1 MLINS
6 VTMNRVGYG
15 INKIVTIRGKY
26 KGTEFIME
34 QFFRDGKQV
43 ERHMQVVKDNYI
55 RNNVKVLGKDGK
67 FQSWG

>member
-6 VTMNRVGYG
+6 VTMNRVEYG
-15 INKIVTIRGKY
+15 INKIVTTRGKY

-43 ERHMQVVKDNYI
+43 ERHMQVIKDNYI